1 MIMLE
6 KNLSY
11 TNSTLIT
18 LLVLIIIGCSPYQS
32 NQTIVIKET
41 IWKENPVLA
50 SIPIQNA
57 KEYLTTSYI
66 VQNGDTLEK
75 IFISLDIF
83 TPIAYRLSNGF
94 SDVTNFQFLMPGEEL
109 IFYRDDVSFI
119 GVERILNLS
128 TSVIFWFNNNEIH
141 FEITERPTEIKLKG
155 IHHKITN
162 SLFLAGIEV
171 GLGDSIIMSLANIFQ
186 WEIDFIQDIRPDDQF
201 SIIYE
206 VYIQDGL
213 EVGQGNILAAEFLNN
228 GSRYEAFRYTDSEN
242 NLTGYYNRDGRSLRR
257 SFLRAPLEFS
267 RVSSNF
273 NPNRRH
279 PILNSIKAHRGVD
292 YAAPYGTPI
301 RAAGAGEIVFE
312 GIDGGYGNTIVIDHG
327 GDITTLY
334 AHLSRFSEYIVN
346 DEVNQ
351 EDIIG
356 YVGQSGLATGPHLH
370 YEYRINNIHQDPRT
384 VALPQAEPITIAEK
398 VSFNEQSAP
407 FLELLEA
414 LSKDEMAILDIE
426 L

>member
-1 MIMLE
+1 
-6 KNLSY
+6 
-11 TNSTLIT
+11 
-18 LLVLIIIGCSPYQS
+18 
-32 NQTIVIKET
+32 
-41 IWKENPVLA
+41 
-50 SIPIQNA
+50 
-57 KEYLTTSYI
+57 
-66 VQNGDTLEK
+66 
-75 IFISLDIF
+75 
-83 TPIAYRLSNGF
+83 
-94 SDVTNFQFLMPGEEL
+94 
-109 IFYRDDVSFI
+109 
-119 GVERILNLS
+119 
-128 TSVIFWFNNNEIH
+128 
-141 FEITERPTEIKLKG
+141 
-155 IHHKITN
+155 
-162 SLFLAGIEV
+162 
-171 GLGDSIIMSLANIFQ
+171 MSLANIFQ

-414 LSKDEMAILDIE
+414 LSKDEMGILDIE